1 MSKSSSEAATSHG
14 SLFETAR
21 MVLQCPIFHSREE
34 GIIMDV
40 VQYLIEAKRDKH
52 ALWGHFHS
60 APWLPSFFTS
70 YPETDSHASLT
81 GQGLVVFTIDCRT
94 IEHARSLLKGLRAHL
109 LLGFQEPVLGVVD
122 IGQLVLERV
131 FGGLDRSH
139 GNGLLC
145 SGV

>member
-60 APWLPSFFTS
+60 APWPPSFFTS

-81 GQGLVVFTIDCRT
+81 GQGLVIFTIDCRT

-109 LLGFQEPVLGVVD
+109 LDLYRNVRHSELSFSAFIYKG
-122 IGQLVLERV
+122 ERQ
-131 FGGLDRSH
+131 DWSIT
-139 GNGLLC
+139 
-145 SGV
+145 